1 MLIIKILNID
11 PMLLNDNEITL
22 IARSCAQWKKY

>member
-1 MLIIKILNID
+1 ML
-11 PMLLNDNEITL
+11 PNDNELTL